1 MSDPVDIEHLSQLKT
16 LIGEDLKDIL
26 QTFLDIAP
34 EALSGIKIAISEKNP
49 EALRH
54 QAHTLK
60 GSSANIGATALPA
73 LCLAFETKGKEGVT
87 QGQETLLKQV
97 EDETGR
103 VIHFLQHTINHF
115 SQL

>member
-1 MSDPVDIEHLSQLKT
+1 MSDPVDTENLSQLKA

-26 QTFLDIAP
+26 QTFLDITP
-34 EALSGIKIAISEKNP
+34 ETLKGIKAAIVEENP

-60 GSSANIGATALPA
+60 GSSANIGATALPD
-73 LCLAFETKGKEGVT
+73 LCLALETKGREGIT
-87 QGQETLLKQV
+87 QGQESLLKQV
-97 EDETGR
+97 EDETDR
-103 VIHFLQHTINHF
+103 VIRFLQHSINHF